1 MQEKCGTTNRKVL
14 REDRKPSALWLR
26 QRLRQ
31 WHRTYRRMFRW
42 RTEPRDPYVV
52 LVAEVM
58 LQQTQVWRVEP
69 ALERFLERFPTL
81 EDLAGASRRDVL
93 VAWRGL
99 GYNRRAVHL
108 HECARAIVARF
119 DGIVPADL
127 AQLRMLPGI
136 GDYTARAIAVFAY
149 GKDVAVVDVN
159 IQRVLSRVFFPLKC
173 QAERMPIGIVRRIA
187 EQLLP
192 RGGGRWWNEALM
204 DLGSLVCTKRSPR
217 CSKCPLRRH
226 CRSAGMLQ
234 PGKQQAKEEPCYRTV
249 PRRLWRGRLLELLRH
264 RSSCT
269 LAECAQLLF
278 GSAAADDV
286 AWLRNLADQMASE
299 GVLCRD
305 GERVE
310 LPP

>member
-1 MQEKCGTTNRKVL
+1 MEEKCGTSNAKAL
-14 REDRKPSALWLR
+14 REDRKPSAVWLR
-26 QRLRQ
+26 QRLRRWYQ
-31 WHRTYRRMFRW
+31 SHRRMFRW

-81 EDLAGASRRDVL
+81 EHLARAARRDVL
-93 VAWRGL
+93 VAWQGL

-108 HECARAIVARF
+108 HESARAIVARF
-119 DGIVPADL
+119 GGVIPADL
-127 AQLRMLPGI
+127 VQLRTLPGI
-136 GDYTARAIAVFAY
+136 GDYTARAIAAFAY

-159 IQRVLSRVFFPLKC
+159 IQRVLSRVFFPLQS
-173 QAERMPIGIVRRIA
+173 QAEQMPIETVRRIA

-217 CSKCPLRRH
+217 CTECPLRRR
-226 CRSAGMLQ
+226 CQSAGMLQ
-234 PGKQQAKEEPCYRTV
+234 PAEQQAKEEPCYRNV
-249 PRRLWRGRLLELLRH
+249 PRRLWRGRLVELLRQ

-269 LAECAQLLF
+269 LAEIAELLF

-286 AWLRNLADQMASE
+286 AWLRNLADQMASD
-299 GVLCRD
+299 GVVCRD
-305 GERVE
+305 GERLE